1 MENTK
6 QKFFC
11 HQEKPLVCFNRNLI
25 HGYPP
30 PDHNS
35 CYTKEIRCSCKT
47 VWVALG
53 WECDGGGRLYPKS
66 KQRNWFVAVPSI
78 QIKNRVGGFTKQ
90 IFLKNPEKE
99 TNPNLS
105 SPETKQRQNA
115 CIEVT
120 TKHLKRSLAANLHV
134 TEVPTVPWKY
144 FAWQCLEEMSKWRE
158 MTAKVRYHSCVLHVQ
173 ILVF

>member
-1 MENTK
+1 MGTHHQITTPVI
-6 QKFFC
+6 QKKSGAAVKLFG
-11 HQEKPLVCFNRNLI
+11 LV
-25 HGYPP
+25 
-30 PDHNS
+30 
-35 CYTKEIRCSCKT
+35 
-47 VWVALG
+47 LG
-53 WECDGGGRLYPKS
+53 WECGRGGRLYPKS

-134 TEVPTVPWKY
+134 IEVPTVP
-144 FAWQCLEEMSKWRE
+144 
-158 MTAKVRYHSCVLHVQ
+158 
-173 ILVF
+173 